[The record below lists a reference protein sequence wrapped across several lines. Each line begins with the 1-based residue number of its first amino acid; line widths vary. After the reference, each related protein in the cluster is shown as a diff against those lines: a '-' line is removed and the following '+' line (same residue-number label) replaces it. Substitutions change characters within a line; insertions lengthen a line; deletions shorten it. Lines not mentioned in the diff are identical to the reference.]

1 MSLQQDKK
9 FMMNDKSEKIEV
21 GSETGIEQDLP
32 FDNNKKSDFNWLARI
47 KNIINN
53 IVDIV
58 KILTKWR

>member
-32 FDNNKKSDFNWLARI
+32 FDNNIKSDFNWLARI
-47 KNIINN
+47 KNIFNN

-58 KILTKWR
+58 KILIKWR

>member
-9 FMMNDKSEKIEV
+9 FMMNNEPEKIEV

-32 FDNNKKSDFNWLARI
+32 FDNNIKSDFNWLARI
-47 KNIINN
+47 KNIFNN

>member
-9 FMMNDKSEKIEV
+9 FMMNNEPEKIEV

-32 FDNNKKSDFNWLARI
+32 FDNNIKSDFNWLARI
-47 KNIINN
+47 KNIVNN